1 VLTESCLQDEMEM
14 NMRLIG
20 ASKISDLN
28 PSMVDARGLIGHGH
42 VQTVPSD
49 TLGLT
54 VYDTLSGPK
63 EQVIAS
69 EKGVKAKL

>member
-1 VLTESCLQDEMEM
+1 MRQLLKDEFEM

-20 ASKISDLN
+20 AASVKDLN

-42 VQTVPSD
+42 VQTVPHD

-54 VYDTLSGPK
+54 VYDSLSGPK
-63 EQVIAS
+63 EKVQAP
-69 EKGVKAKL
+69 KAKL

>member
-1 VLTESCLQDEMEM
+1 M

-20 ASKISDLN
+20 AASIADLN

-54 VYDTLSGPK
+54 VYDKLAGPREK
-63 EQVIAS
+63 AIGS
-69 EKGVKAKL
+69 ERNIKAKL

>member
-1 VLTESCLQDEMEM
+1 MEM

-20 ASKISDLN
+20 AASIADLN

-42 VQTVPSD
+42 VQTVPHD

-54 VYDTLSGPK
+54 VYDSLSGPK
-63 EQVIAS
+63 EKVIAR
-69 EKGVKAKL
+69 ENGVRAKL

>member
-1 VLTESCLQDEMEM
+1 M

-20 ASKISDLN
+20 AAKISDLN
-28 PSMVDARGLIGHGH
+28 PTMVDARGLVGHGH
-42 VQTVPSD
+42 VQTVPHD

-54 VYDTLSGPK
+54 VYDSLSGPK
-63 EQVIAS
+63 EKMLAE

>member
-1 VLTESCLQDEMEM
+1 MEM

-20 ASKISDLN
+20 AAKISDLN
-28 PSMVDARGLIGHGH
+28 PSMVDARGLTGNGH

-54 VYDTLSGPK
+54 VYDSLRGPQEK
-63 EQVIAS
+63 VIAN
-69 EKGVKAKL
+69 EERVRAKL

>member
-1 VLTESCLQDEMEM
+1 MEM

-20 ASKISDLN
+20 ASSVADLN

-42 VQTVPSD
+42 VQTVPGD

-54 VYDTLSGPK
+54 VYDSLAGPK
-63 EQVIAS
+63 EQVVVQDN
-69 EKGVKAKL
+69 GVKVRSKL

>member
-1 VLTESCLQDEMEM
+1 
-14 NMRLIG
+14 MRLIG
-20 ASKISDLN
+20 AASIADLN

-63 EQVIAS
+63 EKAIAS
-69 EKGVKAKL
+69 EKGIKSRL

>member
-1 VLTESCLQDEMEM
+1 M

-20 ASKISDLN
+20 AANISDLN
-28 PSMVDARGLIGHGH
+28 PSMIDARGLIGHGH

-54 VYDTLSGPK
+54 VYDALAGPK
-63 EQVIAS
+63 EKVMANT
-69 EKGVKAKL
+69 KRVKAKL

>member
-1 VLTESCLQDEMEM
+1 MEM

-20 ASKISDLN
+20 ASSVKDLN

-49 TLGLT
+49 TLGLA
-54 VYDTLSGPK
+54 VYDKLGGPK
-63 EQVIAS
+63 EKIIR
-69 EKGVKAKL
+69 EEKAKL

>member
-1 VLTESCLQDEMEM
+1 M

-20 ASKISDLN
+20 ASSIADLN

-54 VYDTLSGPK
+54 VYDRLSGPK
-63 EQVIAS
+63 EKVIAS
-69 EKGVKAKL
+69 ENGVKAKL